1 MRLIYLRKRAF
12 PITVGRRVRRV
23 DPYVEKTPA
32 RGGGIVIRILVHI
45 LAVSL
50 IAGPVYAQGPGG
62 PVQDDQAVR
71 SVQADQAVQAVQA
84 VRMTLEQCVDR
95 ALRVSP
101 DIEQAVLTVE
111 GLEARLSEARFAG
124 ITPRL
129 QWTNIFGPA
138 PGIEGDTEKIETIRS
153 DLTDLGVFSRTQI
166 ELVQPL
172 YTFGKLSNA
181 KKAAGY
187 GLEAGEAAVESRK
200 FDVAFQVKRL
210 FYGLVLAGELRDII
224 LDSVEKVQ
232 EARDRVNEMI
242 EEDSEDV
249 GQNDLLKIDV
259 FEFEVQQS
267 RARAEKSIEMGRAAL
282 KALLELD
289 RSVDFDIVH
298 RAAETETADL
308 EELDVY
314 IERAKNRRYDIR
326 QLRAGVLARRAL
338 LKVARSDFYPQIAL
352 AGSLQWGIAPH
363 RPELDNPFLRDEFNF
378 LRGGAVIT
386 LRQNFNF
393 GLTRAKYL
401 ARKVELEA
409 LVSKESQAMSA
420 VALQVEQTYR
430 DVIEARTNVDNS
442 DRALRSARAW
452 LTSAQLGFDVTGDSS
467 ELLDAFTAHAKMQH
481 AHRQSMYQYRVS
493 LAELDHVTGNGIY
506 SGRR

>member
-1 MRLIYLRKRAF
+1 MFRYLA
-12 PITVGRRVRRV
+12 
-23 DPYVEKTPA
+23 Y
-32 RGGGIVIRILVHI
+32 I
-45 LAVSL
+45 LAATL
-50 IAGPVYAQGPGG
+50 ITGPAASQGPER
-62 PVQDDQAVR
+62 P
-71 SVQADQAVQAVQA
+71 
-84 VRMTLEQCVDR
+84 VRMTLAQCVDR

-101 DIEQAVLTVE
+101 DIEQAVLAVE
-111 GLEARLSEARFAG
+111 GLEARLSEAKFAG
-124 ITPRL
+124 IAPRL
-129 QWTNIFGPA
+129 QWTNVFGPA
-138 PGIEGDTEKIETIRS
+138 PGIVGDTERVETIRS
-153 DLTDLGVFSRTQI
+153 DLSDLGVFSRTQI

-172 YTFGKLSNA
+172 YTFGKISNA

-200 FDVAFQVKRL
+200 SDVAFQVKKL
-210 FYGLVLAGELRDII
+210 FYGLVLARELREII
-224 LDSVEKVQ
+224 LESEEKVR

-242 EEDSEDV
+242 EEDSGDV

-259 FEFEVQQS
+259 FEYEVQQS
-267 RARAEKSIEMGRAAL
+267 RTRAEKSIEMGKSAL
-282 KALLELD
+282 KSVLELD
-289 RSVDFDIVH
+289 RSSDFDIVH
-298 RAAETETADL
+298 TAAETGSAGL
-308 EELDVY
+308 EALDVY

-338 LKVARSDFYPQIAL
+338 MKVARSDFYPQIAL

-363 RPELDNPFLRDEFNF
+363 RPELDNPFLRDDFNF

-401 ARKVELEA
+401 ARKTELEG
-409 LVSKESQAMSA
+409 LVTRESQAVNA

-430 DVIEARTNVDNS
+430 DVIEARTNVVNS

-452 LTSAQLGFDVTGDSS
+452 LTAAKLGFDVTGDSS

-481 AHRQSMYQYRVS
+481 AHRQSVFQYRVS
-493 LAELDHVTGNGIY
+493 RAELDHVTGNGV
-506 SGRR
+506 SNARR

>member
-1 MRLIYLRKRAF
+1 M
-12 PITVGRRVRRV
+12 
-23 DPYVEKTPA
+23 
-32 RGGGIVIRILVHI
+32 IRFLAQI
-45 LAVSL
+45 LAGSL
-50 IAGPVYAQGPGG
+50 IAGPVFTG
-62 PVQDDQAVR
+62 PVFAQAPSGPVR
-71 SVQADQAVQAVQA
+71 TAQADQVDPAVPAVPV
-84 VRMTLEQCVDR
+84 VRMTLDQCVDR

-101 DIEQAVLTVE
+101 DIEQAVIAVE

-129 QWTNIFGPA
+129 EWTNIFGPA

-166 ELVQPL
+166 ELVQPI

-181 KKAAGY
+181 KKAAEY

-200 FDVAFQVKRL
+200 IDVAFQVKKL
-210 FYGLVLAGELRDII
+210 FYGLVLARELRDII
-224 LDSVEKVQ
+224 LESEEKVQ

-249 GQNDLLKIDV
+249 GQNDLLRIDV
-259 FEFEVQQS
+259 FEFEVLQS
-267 RARAEKSIEMGRAAL
+267 RARAEKSIEMGKTAL
-282 KALLELD
+282 KTILEID
-289 RSVDFDIVH
+289 RSSDFDIVH
-298 RAAETETADL
+298 TAAGTESADL
-308 EELDVY
+308 EEPDAFEELDVY

-409 LVSKESQAMSA
+409 LVSRESQAIGA

-430 DVIEARTNVDNS
+430 DVIEARTNVVNS
-442 DRALRSARAW
+442 DRALRSARGW

-481 AHRQSMYQYRVS
+481 AHRQALYQYRVS
-493 LAELDHVTGNGIY
+493 LAELDHVTGDGIG
-506 SGRR
+506 SAWR